1 MYAKLGT
8 RYLNLEE
15 ILYIEKT
22 GSGATVYFKN
32 GQTLKIAVVIHDEE
46 FDEITKK

>member
-15 ILYIEKT
+15 ILYFEKT
-22 GSGATVYFKN
+22 GGGAIVYFKN
-32 GQTLKIAVVIHDEE
+32 GQQLKIAVVLHDEE